1 MAVLVG
7 EHRRPLQAAGPDD
20 AAGVSRAA
28 GAFAPLHQPQR
39 AHRWQLAQH
48 PLDLR
53 VGRPLEAH
61 RDVLLGCAVFRGFWA
76 PEDVWVRRTLLH
88 RHIPRG
94 LHPEPPRPALR
105 RVERAFRVVLPREP
119 PLAVGDRRPPVH
131 LAADDRHPRA
141 RNARCAEGA
150 PVAAPF
156 RGMRL
161 EHRALTG
168 RPHPPASARTSEA
181 PGAPARAS
189 GAPSTPGWWPWAER
203 SASPPGC
210 RAPAEHGPDRRPGLD
225 VPALAARAPAAD
237 PGRSLPGDRRRSG
250 SCAAASPAAS
260 SASTRTAPATATER
274 REPSFR
280 IVQSF
285 PPACRTDP
293 RLISGTA
300 PRTAKPD
307 PPHAASRPNRRPHSI
322 TTCRSGA
329 RTQRSPRRRRHR
341 PSTESGT
348 PSTPGAARLMTAE
361 SAQASEGRSCVESS
375 IPGRARGRSDRVTA
389 GVGSRSRYPDLAV
402 ERLVVMSDSVT
413 ASPHAPS
420 RHAPAAQW
428 FRLTNPL
435 RMLQTRARS
444 SRPPYGGV

>member
-1 MAVLVG
+1 M
-7 EHRRPLQAAGPDD
+7 LQFPRMRVRSA
-20 AAGVSRAA
+20 SR
-28 GAFAPLHQPQR
+28 
-39 AHRWQLAQH
+39 
-48 PLDLR
+48 
-53 VGRPLEAH
+53 
-61 RDVLLGCAVFRGFWA
+61 
-76 PEDVWVRRTLLH
+76 
-88 RHIPRG
+88 
-94 LHPEPPRPALR
+94 
-105 RVERAFRVVLPREP
+105 
-119 PLAVGDRRPPVH
+119 
-131 LAADDRHPRA
+131 
-141 RNARCAEGA
+141 
-150 PVAAPF
+150 
-156 RGMRL
+156 
-161 EHRALTG
+161 RALTG

-181 PGAPARAS
+181 PGAPASAS

-237 PGRSLPGDRRRSG
+237 PGRSLPGDRSRSG

-260 SASTRTAPATATER
+260 SASSRTAPATATER

-329 RTQRSPRRRRHR
+329 RTQRSPRRSRHR

-375 IPGRARGRSDRVTA
+375 ILGRARGRSDRVTA
-389 GVGSRSRYPDLAV
+389 GVGSRSRYPAASTARTATAPATAI
-402 ERLVVMSDSVT
+402 ERLDAWTRIVHSFPPTCRAEPRPIRGRPPTPADPPAAARRNGRLRRPNRPVRAQT
-413 ASPHAPS
+413 AHRPRQAAQTRMPHTGSRRRQAPDMQSTRRWRPSSPRAATGSAGAPWTPGSAAPRPHGEPSAPS
-420 RHAPAAQW
+420 GGHRSHSSAHAYRWGRWSRKNVGVAQGY
-428 FRLTNPL
+428 
-435 RMLQTRARS
+435 M
-444 SRPPYGGV
+444 